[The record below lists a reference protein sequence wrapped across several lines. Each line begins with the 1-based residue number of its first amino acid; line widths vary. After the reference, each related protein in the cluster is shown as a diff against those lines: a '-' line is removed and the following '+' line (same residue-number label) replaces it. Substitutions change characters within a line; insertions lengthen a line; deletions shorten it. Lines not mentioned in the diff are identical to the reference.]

1 LRSCQKRCR
10 SNIFPIK
17 VHRGYP
23 LRHTGLIQLMTK
35 WLLRLSLFTFGFLCC
50 YTFFLLGIYLAFNDN
65 LPNIDAWS
73 FQPKRITR
81 VFSADGQHLKNFLEE
96 NREILTY
103 DEIPEAMQQALVAIE
118 DQRFYSHWGID
129 MRRIFGAAL
138 ANLRSMDLTAQ
149 GASTITQQLA
159 RNLFSEVG
167 QLRSS
172 ASLEAVLGSYA
183 RKVREQITAV
193 QIERLYTKREILTM
207 YLNTVFFGHNCFGLK
222 AAARFYFDKDVD
234 ALTID
239 ECALL
244 AGLLPAPNIYSPFRN
259 PDKARRRRNQVLASM
274 VQTKKLSTNTF
285 RQLQNRP
292 VIARR
297 SQRAATYGLAP
308 YFIEYVRQQ
317 LERRYGSGL
326 YRDGVTVHTTLDS
339 RLQEIAEKHFAIEIG
354 RVQERVNQYLARQD
368 SSEGL
373 PDSAVVQAA
382 FVAMDPRTGHILAM
396 IGGRDFSE
404 SKFNR
409 ATQSKRQA
417 GSSFKPFVYTAAIDN
432 NRFTI
437 DMLEDNAIT
446 IWEKGKLWDPEN
458 YDKKFKGPMTL
469 REGFKQSR
477 NLIAIK
483 LADQIGPGLIRRYA
497 RKMGITTSINAV
509 PSIGIGTS
517 DVHLLDLV
525 SAYCVFPNRGI
536 YVEPI
541 SVARIVDKEGN
552 TSFERQTGHK
562 REVLRP
568 ATAVLMTDMLRS
580 AVDEQGGTGR
590 SIRTIYRFKPDA
602 AGKTGTTNDYRDAW
616 FIGFTPHI
624 VAGVWV
630 GLDDP
635 TLRLWPRQSGAVAA
649 LPLWARFMQEVYRT
663 VEPYRDLVNEK
674 FDYPEDLVDR
684 LPVCNETHKL
694 ATRYCPEKSEDLFLK
709 GEALPPLCPSLHRA
723 VGKPSGRTQRF

>member
-1 LRSCQKRCR
+1 
-10 SNIFPIK
+10 
-17 VHRGYP
+17 
-23 LRHTGLIQLMTK
+23 MTK
-35 WLLRLSLFTFGFLCC
+35 QLLRLSIFTFGFLCC
-50 YTFFLLGIYLAFNDN
+50 YALFLAGIYLAFNDN
-65 LPNIDAWS
+65 LPDIDAWS

-81 VFSADGQHLKNFLEE
+81 VFSADGKHLKNFLEE

-103 DEIPEAMQQALVAIE
+103 EEIPEAMQEALVAIE

-167 QLRSS
+167 DQRSS

-222 AAARFYFDKDVD
+222 AAARFYFDKDVE

-259 PDKARRRRNQVLASM
+259 PDKARRRRNQVLAGM
-274 VQTKKLSTNTF
+274 VQTKKLSTNTY
-285 RQLQNRP
+285 RKLQNRP

-317 LERRYGSGL
+317 LERQYGSGL

-354 RVQERVNQYLARQD
+354 RVHERVNQYLARQD

-382 FVAMDPRTGHILAM
+382 FIAMDPRTGHILAM

-409 ATQSKRQA
+409 ATQAKRQA

-446 IWEKGKLWDPEN
+446 IWEEGKLWDPEN
-458 YDKKFKGPMTL
+458 YDKKFRGPMTL

-497 RKMGITTSINAV
+497 RKMGITTRINAV

-525 SAYCVFPNRGI
+525 SAYCVFPNKGI
-536 YVEPI
+536 YVEPM
-541 SVARIVDKEGN
+541 SVAHIVDKEGN
-552 TSFERQTGHK
+552 TSFEKQTGRR

-568 ATAVLMTDMLRS
+568 ATAVIMTDMLRS
-580 AVDEQGGTGR
+580 AIDEQGGTGH
-590 SIRTIYRFKPDA
+590 SVRTFYRFKPDA

-635 TLRLWPRQSGAVAA
+635 TVRLWPRQSGAVAA
-649 LPLWARFMQEVYRT
+649 LPLWARFMQEVYRN
-663 VEPYRDLVNEK
+663 VEPYRDLVDEK

-694 ATRYCPEKSEDLFLK
+694 ARRDCPDKSEDLFLK
-709 GEALPPLCPSLHRA
+709 GEALPPVCRSLHRA
-723 VGKPSGRTQRF
+723 TGKPSGRPQRF

>member
-1 LRSCQKRCR
+1 
-10 SNIFPIK
+10 
-17 VHRGYP
+17 
-23 LRHTGLIQLMTK
+23 MTK
-35 WLLRLSLFTFGFLCC
+35 RLLLLSIFTFGFLCC
-50 YTFFLLGIYLAFNDN
+50 YALFLAGIYLAFNDN
-65 LPNIDAWS
+65 LPDIDAWS

-81 VFSADGQHLKNFLEE
+81 VFSADGKHLKNFLEE

-103 DEIPEAMQQALVAIE
+103 EEIPEAMQEALVAIE

-167 QLRSS
+167 DQRSS

-259 PDKARRRRNQVLASM
+259 PDKARRRRNQVLAGM
-274 VQTKKLSTNTF
+274 VQTKKLSTNTY
-285 RQLQNRP
+285 RKLQNRP

-317 LERRYGSGL
+317 LERQYGSGL

-354 RVQERVNQYLARQD
+354 RVHERVNQYLARQD

-382 FVAMDPRTGHILAM
+382 FIAMDPRTGHILAM

-409 ATQSKRQA
+409 ATQAKRQA

-446 IWEKGKLWDPEN
+446 IWEEGKLWDPEN
-458 YDKKFKGPMTL
+458 YDKKFRGPMTL

-497 RKMGITTSINAV
+497 RNMGITTRINAV

-525 SAYCVFPNRGI
+525 SAYCVFPNKGI
-536 YVEPI
+536 YVEPM
-541 SVARIVDKEGN
+541 SVAHIVDKEGN
-552 TSFERQTGHK
+552 TSFEKQTGRR

-568 ATAVLMTDMLRS
+568 ATAVIMTDMLRS
-580 AVDEQGGTGR
+580 AIDEQGGTGH
-590 SIRTIYRFKPDA
+590 SIRTFYRFKPDA

-630 GLDDP
+630 
-635 TLRLWPRQSGAVAA
+635 
-649 LPLWARFMQEVYRT
+649 
-663 VEPYRDLVNEK
+663 
-674 FDYPEDLVDR
+674 
-684 LPVCNETHKL
+684 
-694 ATRYCPEKSEDLFLK
+694 
-709 GEALPPLCPSLHRA
+709 
-723 VGKPSGRTQRF
+723 